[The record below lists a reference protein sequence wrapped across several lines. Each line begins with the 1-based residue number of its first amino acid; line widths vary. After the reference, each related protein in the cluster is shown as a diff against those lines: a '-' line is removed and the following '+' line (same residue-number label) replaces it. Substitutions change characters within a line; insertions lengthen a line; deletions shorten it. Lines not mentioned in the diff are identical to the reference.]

1 MEKAFQNIP
10 FLRITIALIAGVIA
24 GQYLVVNE
32 MLNMLL
38 LTIILLLLV
47 FINLKYSYTSAVYFG
62 VLLNIFFLLL
72 GMQANTIYYR
82 KPVLYEKGVFSAV
95 VLESPVEK
103 PRSFKS
109 VVSITEVILGDSVKP
124 TNEKVIVY
132 FGKTPEAENLEAG
145 DRILFSQV
153 PQLVSPKLNPYDFD
167 FRKYYER
174 KKIYRQVYLRAD
186 KWQNSGLKEFS
197 LVCKAEKFRNK
208 LIDIYREQPLDS
220 VEFEVLSALTLG
232 YSRELDPETR
242 RVFSSSGAMHVLSV
256 SGLHVGIIFTVLS
269 FLLSFLKKKQWGKW
283 IFVGLVVV
291 ILWFYAFITG
301 LSPSVLRA
309 TAMFS
314 IYIVGNNLNRR
325 SDIYNSLA
333 LTAFFL
339 LLINPG
345 NLFDIGFQLSYAAL
359 FGIVFLQSKFD
370 SVVFIKNKVLKY
382 FVALVSVSVA
392 AQITTFPITSYYFGQ
407 FPTYF
412 WITNLFIIPLT
423 GFLTPVG
430 ILLLFVYKIP
440 VISGIVAFIL
450 NYTLKLSLFL
460 LAAVEDLPLSVLGIT
475 ISQLQLFLIILSFA
489 FIFRLLVKFNAL
501 TLKVL
506 VLFLILLNLSFTFSE
521 IRRQKSSQIIV
532 YDNSGKAALHLI
544 DGKTNY
550 LITESD
556 FQNDEAIRNSVNSTI
571 RKLGINP
578 PLIIRPE
585 DNFSNENIL
594 IQNQHIVFKDHE
606 IVIGS
611 SQDPLVKNTAHL
623 ILINPPGPVSDKKV
637 TGLQTLVYTGNK
649 DNNRAKL
656 TQAEIYNTTSNG
668 AYRKIW

>member
-10 FLRITIALIAGVIA
+10 FLRITIALILGVIA
-24 GQYLVVNE
+24 GQYFVINEILNILFLVV
-32 MLNMLL
+32 
-38 LTIILLLLV
+38 IFILLVL
-47 FINLKYSYTSAVYFG
+47 INLKYSYSSSVYFG
-62 VLLNIFFLLL
+62 LLLNIFFLLL
-72 GMQANTIYYR
+72 GIQSNTIYYR
-82 KPVLYEKGVFSAV
+82 KPVLHEKGVFSAI

-103 PRSFKS
+103 PKSYKS
-109 VVSITEVILGDSVKP
+109 VVRISEVILGDSVKP

-145 DRILFSQV
+145 DRILFSQA
-153 PQLVSPKLNPYDFD
+153 PQLISPKLNPYDFD

-186 KWQNSGLKEFS
+186 KWQNTGLKEFS

-232 YSRELDPETR
+232 YSRELDPDTR

-269 FLLSFLKKKQWGKW
+269 FLLAFLKKKQWGKW

-309 TAMFS
+309 SAMFS
-314 IYIVGNNLNRR
+314 VYIVGDNMNRR
-325 SDIYNSLA
+325 SNIYNSLA

-359 FGIVFLQSKFD
+359 FGIVFLQSKFEK
-370 SVVFIKNKVLKY
+370 VIVIRNKVLKY
-382 FVALVSVSVA
+382 FAALITVSIA

-407 FPTYF
+407 FPSYF

-430 ILLLFVYKIP
+430 ILLLFVSKVP
-440 VISGIVAFIL
+440 VVASVIAFIL
-450 NYTLKLSLFL
+450 NNTLKLSLYL
-460 LAAVEDLPLSVLGIT
+460 LTSIENLPLSVLPVTIT
-475 ISQLQLFLIILSFA
+475 QLQLFLLIIT
-489 FIFRLLVKFNAL
+489 FIFVFRLLVKFRPL
-501 TLKVL
+501 TIKVI
-506 VLFLILLNLSFTFSE
+506 ILLIVLLNMSFIVSE
-521 IRRQKSSQIIV
+521 IIRQKTSQIIV
-532 YDNSGKAALHLI
+532 YDHTGKATLHLI
-544 DGKTNY
+544 SGKTNY
-550 LITESD
+550 LITGAD
-556 FQNDEAIRNSVNSTI
+556 FQNDAGIRNSVNSTI
-571 RKLGINP
+571 RKLGIKTPVVLNP
-578 PLIIRPE
+578 D
-585 DNFSNENIL
+585 DNFADENML
-594 IQNQHIVFKDHE
+594 IKDRKIVFNNHI
-606 IVIGS
+606 IVFGTDS
-611 SQDPLVKNTAHL
+611 DPPVENAAHL
-623 ILINPPGPVSDKKV
+623 IYINPPENFQDNKV
-637 TGLQTLVYTGNK
+637 TGLLTVVFTNRKYIRGN
-649 DNNRAKL
+649 NI
-656 TQAEIYNTTSNG
+656 QSEIYFTSING

>member
-10 FLRITIALIAGVIA
+10 FLRITIALILGVIA
-24 GQYLVVNE
+24 GQYFVINE
-32 MLNMLL
+32 MLNMMFLAV
-38 LTIILLLLV
+38 IFILLV
-47 FINLKYSYTSAVYFG
+47 FINLKYSYSSSVYFG
-62 VLLNIFFLLL
+62 FLLNIFFVLL
-72 GMQANTIYYR
+72 GIQANTIYYR
-82 KPVLYEKGVFSAV
+82 KPALHEKGIFSAI

-103 PRSFKS
+103 PKSYKS
-109 VVSITEVILGDSVKP
+109 VVRINEVILGDSVKP

-153 PQLVSPKLNPYDFD
+153 PQQISPKLNPYDFD

-186 KWQNSGLKEFS
+186 KWQNTGLKEFS

-232 YSRELDPETR
+232 YSRELDPDTR

-269 FLLSFLKKKQWGKW
+269 FLLAFLKKKQWGKW
-283 IFVGLVVV
+283 IFVGLVVI

-309 TAMFS
+309 SAMFS
-314 IYIVGNNLNRR
+314 VYIVGDNMNRR
-325 SDIYNSLA
+325 SNIYNSLA

-359 FGIVFLQSKFD
+359 FGIVFLQSKFEK
-370 SVVFIKNKVLKY
+370 VIVIRNKVLKY
-382 FVALVSVSVA
+382 FAALITVSIA

-407 FPTYF
+407 FPSYF

-430 ILLLFVYKIP
+430 ILLLFVSKMP
-440 VISGIVAFIL
+440 VVASVIAFIL
-450 NYTLKLSLFL
+450 NNTLKLSLYL
-460 LAAVEDLPLSVLGIT
+460 LTAVENLPLSVLPVTIT
-475 ISQLQLFLIILSFA
+475 QLQLFLLIITFLF
-489 FIFRLLVKFNAL
+489 FFRLLVKFSPL
-501 TLKVL
+501 TIKVM
-506 VLFLILLNLSFTFSE
+506 ILLIVLLNMSFIVSE
-521 IRRQKSSQIIV
+521 ITRQKASQIIV
-532 YDNSGKAALHLI
+532 YDHTGKATLHLI
-544 DGKTNY
+544 SGKTNY
-550 LITESD
+550 LITGAD
-556 FQNDEAIRNSVNSTI
+556 FQNDAGIRNSVNSTL
-571 RKLGINP
+571 RKLGIRQP
-578 PLIIRPE
+578 VVLSPD
-585 DNFSNENIL
+585 DNFADENML
-594 IQNQHIVFKDHE
+594 IKDRKIVFSDHI
-606 IVIGS
+606 IVFGTDS
-611 SQDPLVKNTAHL
+611 DPPVENAAHL
-623 ILINPPGPVSDKKV
+623 IYINPPENFQDNKV
-637 TGLQTLVYTGNK
+637 TGLLTVVFTNRKYISGN
-649 DNNRAKL
+649 NI
-656 TQAEIYNTTSNG
+656 QSEIYFTSING

>member
-24 GQYLVVNE
+24 AQYFVINE
-32 MLNMLL
+32 MLNTLFQVVIFMLL
-38 LTIILLLLV
+38 I
-47 FINLKYSYTSAVYFG
+47 FINLKYRYSSSVYFG
-62 VLLNIFFLLL
+62 VLLNIFFFLL
-72 GMQANTIYYR
+72 GIQANTIYYR
-82 KPVLYEKGVFSAV
+82 KPVLHEKGVFSAI

-103 PRSFKS
+103 PKSYKS
-109 VVSITEVILGDSVKP
+109 VVKISEVILGDSVKP

-145 DRILFSQV
+145 DRILFSQT
-153 PQLVSPKLNPYDFD
+153 PQLISPKLNPYDFD

-186 KWQNSGLKEFS
+186 KWQNTGLKEFS

-269 FLLSFLKKKQWGKW
+269 FLLAFLKKKQWGKW
-283 IFVGLVVV
+283 IFVGLVVA

-309 TAMFS
+309 SAMFS
-314 IYIVGNNLNRR
+314 VYIIGDNMNRR
-325 SDIYNSLA
+325 SNIYNSLA

-370 SVVFIKNKVLKY
+370 SVIDIRNKVLKY
-382 FVALVSVSVA
+382 FVALITVSVA

-412 WITNLFIIPLT
+412 WIANLFIIPLT

-440 VISGIVAFIL
+440 VISVGIAFIL
-450 NYTLKLSLFL
+450 NNILKLSLYL
-460 LAAVEDLPLSVLGIT
+460 LSGVENLPLSVLPVTIT
-475 ISQLQLFLIILSFA
+475 QLQLFLLIIT
-489 FIFRLLVKFNAL
+489 FIFFFRLLVKFRATTIKIL
-501 TLKVL
+501 ISLI
-506 VLFLILLNLSFTFSE
+506 ILLNLSFIGSE
-521 IRRQKSSQIIV
+521 IIRQRTSQIIV
-532 YDNSGKAALHLI
+532 YDYPGKATLHLI
-544 DGKTNY
+544 SGKTNY
-550 LITESD
+550 LITEAD
-556 FQNDEAIRNSVNSTI
+556 FQNDAGIRNSVNSTQ
-571 RKLGINP
+571 RKLGIKP
-578 PLIIRPE
+578 PVVLSPDDSFVDENMLINDHKI
-585 DNFSNENIL
+585 I
-594 IQNQHIVFKDHE
+594 FKDHI
-606 IVIGS
+606 IVFGTDS
-611 SQDPLVKNTAHL
+611 DPPVENTEHL
-623 ILINPPGPVSDKKV
+623 IYINPPENFLKKKV
-637 TGLQTLVYTGNK
+637 TGLLTIVFTGK
-649 DNNRAKL
+649 KKFDGNNI
-656 TQAEIYNTTSNG
+656 QSEIYFTSING

>member
-1 MEKAFQNIP
+1 LEKAFQNIP
-10 FLRITIALIAGVIA
+10 FLRITIALILGVIT
-24 GQYLVVNE
+24 GQYFVINE
-32 MLNMLL
+32 MLNILFL
-38 LTIILLLLV
+38 IVVFILLL
-47 FINLKYSYTSAVYFG
+47 FINLKYSYSSSVYFG
-62 VLLNIFFLLL
+62 LLVSVFFLLL
-72 GMQANTIYYR
+72 GIQANTIYYR
-82 KPVLYEKGVFSAV
+82 KPVLHEKGVFSAI

-103 PRSFKS
+103 PKSYKS
-109 VVSITEVILGDSVKP
+109 VVKINEVILGDSVKP

-153 PQLVSPKLNPYDFD
+153 PQLISPKLNPYDFD

-186 KWQNSGLKEFS
+186 KWYNTGLKEFS

-269 FLLSFLKKKQWGKW
+269 FLLAFLKKKQWGKW

-309 TAMFS
+309 SAMFS
-314 IYIVGNNLNRR
+314 VYIIGTNMNKR
-325 SDIYNSLA
+325 SNIYNSLA

-359 FGIVFLQSKFD
+359 FGIVFLQSKFEK
-370 SVVFIKNKVLKY
+370 VIVIRNKVLKY
-382 FVALVSVSVA
+382 FAALITVSIA

-407 FPTYF
+407 FPSYF

-430 ILLLFVYKIP
+430 ILLLFVSKLP
-440 VISGIVAFIL
+440 VVAGVIAFIL
-450 NYTLKLSLFL
+450 NNTLKLSLYL
-460 LAAVEDLPLSVLGIT
+460 LTAIENLPLSVIPVTIT
-475 ISQLQLFLIILSFA
+475 QLQLFLLI
-489 FIFRLLVKFNAL
+489 FIFIFFFRLLVKFRPL
-501 TLKVL
+501 TIKVM
-506 VLFLILLNLSFTFSE
+506 ILLIVLLNMSFIVGE
-521 IRRQKSSQIIV
+521 IIRQKTSQIIV
-532 YDNSGKAALHLI
+532 YDHSGKATLHLI
-544 DGKTNY
+544 SGKTNY
-550 LITESD
+550 LITGAD
-556 FQNDEAIRNSVNSTI
+556 FQNDAGIRNSVNSTL
-571 RKLGINP
+571 RKLGIKAPVVLSPDDNFADENMMIKDRKIVFSDHIIVFGTDSDPPVENAEHLIYVNP
-578 PLIIRPE
+578 PV
-585 DNFSNENIL
+585 NFTEKKFTGL
-594 IQNQHIVFKDHE
+594 LTIVFTGRNKYRE
-606 IVIGS
+606 
-611 SQDPLVKNTAHL
+611 NT
-623 ILINPPGPVSDKKV
+623 VQS
-637 TGLQTLVYTGNK
+637 
-649 DNNRAKL
+649 
-656 TQAEIYNTTSNG
+656 EIYFTSING
-668 AYRKIW
+668 AYRKNW

>member
-10 FLRITIALIAGVIA
+10 FLRITIALILGVIA
-24 GQYLVVNE
+24 GQYFVINEILNILFLVVIF
-32 MLNMLL
+32 MLL
-38 LTIILLLLV
+38 VL
-47 FINLKYSYTSAVYFG
+47 INLKYSYSSSVYFG
-62 VLLNIFFLLL
+62 LLLNIFFLLL
-72 GMQANTIYYR
+72 GIQANTIYYR
-82 KPVLYEKGVFSAV
+82 KPVLHEKGVFSAI

-103 PRSFKS
+103 PKSYKS
-109 VVSITEVILGDSVKP
+109 VVRISEVILGDSVKP

-145 DRILFSQV
+145 DRILFSQA
-153 PQLVSPKLNPYDFD
+153 PQLISPKLNPYDFD

-186 KWQNSGLKEFS
+186 KWQNTGLKEFS

-232 YSRELDPETR
+232 YSRELDPDTR

-269 FLLSFLKKKQWGKW
+269 FLLAFLKKKQWGKW
-283 IFVGLVVV
+283 IFVGLVVA

-309 TAMFS
+309 SAMFS
-314 IYIVGNNLNRR
+314 VFIVGDNMNRR
-325 SDIYNSLA
+325 SNIYNSLA

-359 FGIVFLQSKFD
+359 FGIVFLQSKFEK
-370 SVVFIKNKVLKY
+370 VIVIKNKVLKY
-382 FVALVSVSVA
+382 FAALITVSIA

-407 FPTYF
+407 FPSYF

-430 ILLLFVYKIP
+430 ILLLFVSKVP
-440 VISGIVAFIL
+440 VVASVIAFIL
-450 NYTLKLSLFL
+450 NNTLKLSLYL
-460 LAAVEDLPLSVLGIT
+460 LTSIENLPLSVLPVTIT
-475 ISQLQLFLIILSFA
+475 QLQLFLLIIT
-489 FIFRLLVKFNAL
+489 FIFVFRLLVKFRPL
-501 TLKVL
+501 TIKVI
-506 VLFLILLNLSFTFSE
+506 ILLIVLLNMSFIVSE
-521 IRRQKSSQIIV
+521 IIRQKTSQIIV
-532 YDNSGKAALHLI
+532 YDHTGKATLHLI
-544 DGKTNY
+544 SGKTNY
-550 LITESD
+550 LITGAD
-556 FQNDEAIRNSVNSTI
+556 FQNDAGIRNSVNSTL
-571 RKLGINP
+571 RKLGIKTPVVLNP
-578 PLIIRPE
+578 D
-585 DNFSNENIL
+585 DNFADENML
-594 IQNQHIVFKDHE
+594 IKDRKIVFNNHI
-606 IVIGS
+606 IVFGTDS
-611 SQDPLVKNTAHL
+611 DPPVENAAHL
-623 ILINPPGPVSDKKV
+623 IYINPPENFQDNKVS
-637 TGLQTLVYTGNK
+637 GLLTVVFTNRKYISGN
-649 DNNRAKL
+649 NI
-656 TQAEIYNTTSNG
+656 QSEIYFTSING

>member
-1 MEKAFQNIP
+1 
-10 FLRITIALIAGVIA
+10 
-24 GQYLVVNE
+24 
-32 MLNMLL
+32 MLNILFL
-38 LTIILLLLV
+38 IVVFILLL
-47 FINLKYSYTSAVYFG
+47 FINLKYSYSSSVYFG
-62 VLLNIFFLLL
+62 LLVSIFFLLL
-72 GMQANTIYYR
+72 GIQANTIYYR
-82 KPVLYEKGVFSAV
+82 KPVLHEKGVFSAI

-103 PRSFKS
+103 PKSYKS
-109 VVSITEVILGDSVKP
+109 VVKISEVILGDSVKP

-153 PQLVSPKLNPYDFD
+153 PQLISPKLNPYDFD

-186 KWQNSGLKEFS
+186 KWHNTGLKEFS

-269 FLLSFLKKKQWGKW
+269 FLLAFLKKKQWGKW

-309 TAMFS
+309 SAMFS
-314 IYIVGNNLNRR
+314 VYIIGTNMNKR
-325 SDIYNSLA
+325 SNIYNSLA

-359 FGIVFLQSKFD
+359 FGIVFLQSKFEK
-370 SVVFIKNKVLKY
+370 VIVIRNKVLKY
-382 FVALVSVSVA
+382 FAALITVSIA

-407 FPTYF
+407 FPSYF

-430 ILLLFVYKIP
+430 ILLLFVSKIP
-440 VISGIVAFIL
+440 VVAGVIAFIL
-450 NYTLKLSLFL
+450 NNTLKLSLYL
-460 LAAVEDLPLSVLGIT
+460 LTAIENLPLSVIPVTIT
-475 ISQLQLFLIILSFA
+475 QLQLFLLI
-489 FIFRLLVKFNAL
+489 FIFIFFFRLLVKFRPL
-501 TLKVL
+501 TIKVM
-506 VLFLILLNLSFTFSE
+506 ILLIVLLNMSFIVGE
-521 IRRQKSSQIIV
+521 IIRQKTSQIIV
-532 YDNSGKAALHLI
+532 YDHSGKATLHLI
-544 DGKTNY
+544 SGKTNY
-550 LITESD
+550 LITGAD
-556 FQNDEAIRNSVNSTI
+556 FQNDAGIRNSVNSTL
-571 RKLGINP
+571 RKLGIKAPVVLSPDDNFADENMMIKDRKIVFNDHIIVFGTDSDPPVENAEHLIYVNP
-578 PLIIRPE
+578 PV
-585 DNFSNENIL
+585 NFTEKKFTGL
-594 IQNQHIVFKDHE
+594 LTIVFTDRNKYR
-606 IVIGS
+606 G
-611 SQDPLVKNTAHL
+611 NT
-623 ILINPPGPVSDKKV
+623 VQS
-637 TGLQTLVYTGNK
+637 
-649 DNNRAKL
+649 
-656 TQAEIYNTTSNG
+656 EIYFTSING
-668 AYRKIW
+668 AYRKNW

>member
-10 FLRITIALIAGVIA
+10 FLRITIALILGVIA
-24 GQYLVVNE
+24 GQYFVINEILNILFLVVIF
-32 MLNMLL
+32 MLL
-38 LTIILLLLV
+38 IL
-47 FINLKYSYTSAVYFG
+47 INLKYSYSSSIYFG
-62 VLLNIFFLLL
+62 LLLNIFFLLL
-72 GMQANTIYYR
+72 GIQANTIYYR
-82 KPVLYEKGVFSAV
+82 KPVLYEKGVFSAI

-103 PRSFKS
+103 PKSYKS
-109 VVSITEVILGDSVKP
+109 VVRINEVILGDSVKT

-153 PQLVSPKLNPYDFD
+153 PQQISPKLNPYDFD

-186 KWQNSGLKEFS
+186 KWQNTGLKEFS

-232 YSRELDPETR
+232 YSRELDPDTR

-269 FLLSFLKKKQWGKW
+269 FLLAFLKKKQWGKW
-283 IFVGLVVV
+283 IFVGLVVI

-309 TAMFS
+309 SAMFS
-314 IYIVGNNLNRR
+314 VYIVGDNMNRR
-325 SDIYNSLA
+325 SNIYNSLA

-359 FGIVFLQSKFD
+359 FGIVFLQSKFEK
-370 SVVFIKNKVLKY
+370 VIVIRNKVLKY
-382 FVALVSVSVA
+382 FAALVTVSIA

-407 FPTYF
+407 FPSYF

-430 ILLLFVYKIP
+430 ILLLFVSKMP
-440 VISGIVAFIL
+440 VVASVIAFIL
-450 NYTLKLSLFL
+450 NNTLKLSLYL
-460 LAAVEDLPLSVLGIT
+460 LTAVENLPLSVLPVTIT
-475 ISQLQLFLIILSFA
+475 QLQLFLLIITFLF
-489 FIFRLLVKFNAL
+489 FFRLLVKFSPL
-501 TLKVL
+501 TIKVM
-506 VLFLILLNLSFTFSE
+506 ILLIVLLNMSFIVSE
-521 IRRQKSSQIIV
+521 ITRQKASQIIV
-532 YDNSGKAALHLI
+532 YDHTGKATLHLI
-544 DGKTNY
+544 SGKTNY
-550 LITESD
+550 LITGAD
-556 FQNDEAIRNSVNSTI
+556 FQNDAGIRNSVNSTL
-571 RKLGINP
+571 RKLGIRQP
-578 PLIIRPE
+578 VVLSPD
-585 DNFSNENIL
+585 DNFADENML
-594 IQNQHIVFKDHE
+594 IKDRKIVFSDHI
-606 IVIGS
+606 IVFGTDS
-611 SQDPLVKNTAHL
+611 DPPVENAAHL
-623 ILINPPGPVSDKKV
+623 IYINPPENFQDNKV
-637 TGLQTLVYTGNK
+637 TGLLTVVFTNRKYISGN
-649 DNNRAKL
+649 NI
-656 TQAEIYNTTSNG
+656 QSEIYFTSING

>member
-24 GQYLVVNE
+24 GQYIVINE
-32 MLNMLL
+32 MLNLLFLVVIFMLL
-38 LTIILLLLV
+38 IY
-47 FINLKYSYTSAVYFG
+47 INLKYSYSSSVYFG
-62 VLLNIFFLLL
+62 LLLSIFFLLL
-72 GMQANTIYYR
+72 GIQANTIYYR
-82 KPVLYEKGVFSAV
+82 KPVLYENGVFSAI

-103 PRSFKS
+103 PKSYKS
-109 VVSITEVILGDSVKP
+109 VVRISEVILGDSVKP

-153 PQLVSPKLNPYDFD
+153 PQLISPKLNPYDFD

-174 KKIYRQVYLRAD
+174 KKIYRQVYLRDD
-186 KWQNSGLKEFS
+186 KWQNTGLKEFS

-242 RVFSSSGAMHVLSV
+242 RVFTSSGAMHVLSV

-269 FLLSFLKKKQWGKW
+269 FLLAFLKKKQWGKW

-309 TAMFS
+309 SAMFS
-314 IYIVGNNLNRR
+314 VYIVGDNMNKR
-325 SDIYNSLA
+325 SNIYNSLA

-359 FGIVFLQSKFD
+359 FGIVFLQSKFEK
-370 SVVFIKNKVLKY
+370 VIVIRNKVLKY
-382 FVALVSVSVA
+382 FAALITVSIA

-407 FPTYF
+407 FPSYF

-430 ILLLFVYKIP
+430 ILLLFVSKVP
-440 VISGIVAFIL
+440 VVAGVIAFIL
-450 NYTLKLSLFL
+450 NNTLKLCLYL
-460 LAAVEDLPLSVLGIT
+460 LTAIENLPLSVLPVT
-475 ISQLQLFLIILSFA
+475 LNQLQLFLLIFT
-489 FIFRLLVKFNAL
+489 FIFFFSLLVKFRPFTIKMMIL
-501 TLKVL
+501 
-506 VLFLILLNLSFTFSE
+506 LIVLLNLSFAGSE
-521 IRRQKSSQIIV
+521 IIRQNNSQIIV
-532 YDNSGKAALHLI
+532 YDYPGKASLHLI
-544 DGKTNY
+544 SGKTNY
-550 LITESD
+550 LITEAD
-556 FQNDEAIRNSVNSTI
+556 FQNDAGIRNSVNSTL
-571 RKLGINP
+571 RKLGIRQP
-578 PLIIRPE
+578 VVLSPD
-585 DNFSNENIL
+585 DNFADENML
-594 IQNQHIVFKDHE
+594 INDRKIVFRGHV
-606 IVIGS
+606 IVFGADS
-611 SQDPLVKNTAHL
+611 DPPVENAEHL
-623 ILINPPGPVSDKKV
+623 IYINPPENFSAKKF
-637 TGLQTLVYTGNK
+637 TGLLTIVYTNK
-649 DNNRAKL
+649 NKFSGKYK
-656 TQAEIYNTTSNG
+656 QSEIYFTSVNG

>member
-1 MEKAFQNIP
+1 
-10 FLRITIALIAGVIA
+10 
-24 GQYLVVNE
+24 
-32 MLNMLL
+32 MLNILFL
-38 LTIILLLLV
+38 IVVFILLL
-47 FINLKYSYTSAVYFG
+47 FINLKYSYSSSVYFG
-62 VLLNIFFLLL
+62 LLVSVFFLLL
-72 GMQANTIYYR
+72 GIQANTIYYR
-82 KPVLYEKGVFSAV
+82 KPVLHEKGVFSAI

-103 PRSFKS
+103 PKSYKS
-109 VVSITEVILGDSVKP
+109 VVKISEVILGDSVKP

-153 PQLVSPKLNPYDFD
+153 PQLISPKLNPYDFD

-186 KWQNSGLKEFS
+186 KWHNTGLKEFS

-269 FLLSFLKKKQWGKW
+269 FLLAFLKKKQWGKW

-309 TAMFS
+309 SAMFS
-314 IYIVGNNLNRR
+314 VYIIGTNMNKR
-325 SDIYNSLA
+325 SNIYNSLA

-359 FGIVFLQSKFD
+359 FGIVFLQSKFEK
-370 SVVFIKNKVLKY
+370 VIVIRNKVLKY
-382 FVALVSVSVA
+382 FAALITVSIA

-407 FPTYF
+407 FPSYF

-430 ILLLFVYKIP
+430 ILLLFVSKLP
-440 VISGIVAFIL
+440 VVAGVIAFIL
-450 NYTLKLSLFL
+450 NNTLKLSLYL
-460 LAAVEDLPLSVLGIT
+460 LTAIENLPLSVIPVTIT
-475 ISQLQLFLIILSFA
+475 QLQLFLLI
-489 FIFRLLVKFNAL
+489 FIFIFFFRLLVKFRPL
-501 TLKVL
+501 TIKVM
-506 VLFLILLNLSFTFSE
+506 ILLIVLLNMSFIVGE
-521 IRRQKSSQIIV
+521 IIRQKTSQIIV
-532 YDNSGKAALHLI
+532 YDHSGKATLHLI
-544 DGKTNY
+544 SGKTNY
-550 LITESD
+550 LITGAD
-556 FQNDEAIRNSVNSTI
+556 FQNDAGIRNSVNSTL
-571 RKLGINP
+571 RKLGIKAPVVLSPDDNFADENMMIKDRKIVFSDHIIVFGTDSDPPVENAEHLIYVNP
-578 PLIIRPE
+578 PV
-585 DNFSNENIL
+585 NFTEKKFTGL
-594 IQNQHIVFKDHE
+594 LTIVF
-606 IVIGS
+606 
-611 SQDPLVKNTAHL
+611 
-623 ILINPPGPVSDKKV
+623 
-637 TGLQTLVYTGNK
+637 TGGNK
-649 DNNRAKL
+649 YRGN
-656 TQAEIYNTTSNG
+656 TVQSEIYFTSING
-668 AYRKIW
+668 AYRKNW